1 MITGI
6 IVMIFAIFKSPPE
19 ILVYIFEKSIFI
31 LNQLI
36 HYVASFES
44 FVIQGISFNF
54 YYLITLY
61 LVIIS
66 ATIWS
71 QKPSYNKLIA
81 VFISIILFQSAL
93 IYTKREISNQ
103 KELIVY
109 NVKKN
114 TLISSRNGNTIT
126 LFASDTTSNKSTKS
140 NVFNSYLVGNFSVL
154 NKSQKLK
161 NVLFFKGHKIS
172 IIDSTGIYANSI
184 SPEILILTQS
194 PKINLD
200 RVLTQLQPKIIIAD
214 GSNSYTLQRI
224 WQISCEKKNIPFHAT
239 AEKGFYRLN

>member
-1 MITGI
+1 
-6 IVMIFAIFKSPPE
+6 
-19 ILVYIFEKSIFI
+19 
-31 LNQLI
+31 
-36 HYVASFES
+36 
-44 FVIQGISFNF
+44 
-54 YYLITLY
+54 
-61 LVIIS
+61 
-66 ATIWS
+66 
-71 QKPSYNKLIA
+71 
-81 VFISIILFQSAL
+81 
-93 IYTKREISNQ
+93 
-103 KELIVY
+103 
-109 NVKKN
+109 VKKN

-126 LFASDTTSNKSTKS
+126 LFASDTTSNKSSKS
-140 NVFNSYLVGNFSVL
+140 NIFNSYLVGNFSVL

-224 WQISCEKKNIPFHAT
+224 WQINCEKKNIPFHAT